1 MKEEIIQPF
10 QEKIRSLNKNDPCYN
25 TRKEYYENKMEEE
38 LDAVDSFEK
47 SKNKRKRKFQNI
59 DEKIEDCLDPT
70 KTKMIIEF
78 NNRESASIKSF
89 AVKERGNIKVTSW
102 FLSGKLLMFAKLS
115 LKSFNYE
122 LVETFCFL
130 KENVKKY
137 DKYNIEKVN
146 IYHILTDTD
155 STSLKFVFVSDPNN
169 DIPESKYRHII

>member
-1 MKEEIIQPF
+1 MTILLDIFFSPRYMKEEIIQTF

-89 AVKERGNIKVTSW
+89 AVKERGNIKVISW

-137 DKYNIEKVN
+137 MTNTI
-146 IYHILTDTD
+146 
-155 STSLKFVFVSDPNN
+155 
-169 DIPESKYRHII
+169 